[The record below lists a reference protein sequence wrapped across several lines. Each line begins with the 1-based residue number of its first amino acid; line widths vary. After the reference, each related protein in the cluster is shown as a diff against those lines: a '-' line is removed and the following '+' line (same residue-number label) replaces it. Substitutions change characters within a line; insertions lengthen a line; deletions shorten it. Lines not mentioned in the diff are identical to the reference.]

1 MTFDYLWLRFTLE
14 LWQSCTYN
22 ILALVLSLAI
32 IYRLSSYLQAKPD
45 MRISWLMARHQDI
58 TFSIYYND
66 LGMMHLFSPN
76 ITRLLLTVRNI
87 VGVHGICFLF
97 YPLCALYPHLTS
109 VSSRILETASRRQ
122 KTSKPS
128 LLKDPSLELS
138 DIWSLFCSAIFSIF
152 FSLLSSFYGW
162 HGTLKVCLHQ
172 DEEDRDHEV
181 VEDQL
186 GTQWQALRDGLR
198 LQWIRVYTVWNMK
211 AM

>member
-1 MTFDYLWLRFTLE
+1 MTFDYLWWRFTLE

-76 ITRLLLTVRNI
+76 ITRFLLTLRNI

-97 YPLCALYPHLTS
+97 YPLCILYPHLTS
-109 VSSRILETASRRQ
+109 VSSRIL
-122 KTSKPS
+122 
-128 LLKDPSLELS
+128 LE
-138 DIWSLFCSAIFSIF
+138 DNNIPFTRIVWALFYSSIFLIF
-152 FSLLSSFYGW
+152 FSLFSSFYGW
-162 HGTLKVCLHQ
+162 HGTLEVCLHQ

-186 GTQWQALRDGLR
+186 GAQRQALRYGLR

>member
-1 MTFDYLWLRFTLE
+1 MTFDYLWWRFTLE

-58 TFSIYYND
+58 TFSIYHND

-76 ITRLLLTVRNI
+76 ITRFLLTLRNI

-97 YPLCALYPHLTS
+97 YPLWILNPHLTS

-122 KTSKPS
+122 QKSKPS
-128 LLKDPSLELS
+128 LLKDPSLDCLTYEHFFVHPS
-138 DIWSLFCSAIFSIF
+138 FWSFSS
-152 FSLLSSFYGW
+152 FSLRFRVGM
-162 HGTLKVCLHQ
+162 
-172 DEEDRDHEV
+172 
-181 VEDQL
+181 
-186 GTQWQALRDGLR
+186 AL
-198 LQWIRVYTVWNMK
+198 
-211 AM
+211 